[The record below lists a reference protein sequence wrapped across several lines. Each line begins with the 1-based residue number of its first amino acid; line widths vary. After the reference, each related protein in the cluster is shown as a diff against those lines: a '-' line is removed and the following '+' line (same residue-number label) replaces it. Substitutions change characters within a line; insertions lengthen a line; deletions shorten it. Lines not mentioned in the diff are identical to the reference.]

1 MDIPYAMLLWK
12 YCLFRPVW
20 RFGVESRESDCTS
33 HWLLSTLGEATRGLV
48 RFLLYDL
55 KILKD
60 VSAQTVCQV

>member
-33 HWLLSTLGEATRGLV
+33 HWLLSTLGEATRRSSEVSLS
-48 RFLLYDL
+48 DL
-55 KILKD
+55 KILED
-60 VSAQTVCQV
+60 VSAQTICQV